1 MQTKNTHWPSILILI
16 VLGTCALFVLLF
28 VAATGISSIIALFSE
43 SGDPAG
49 EMISTFA
56 FGLELLVLLVCMW
69 FVFQK
74 AQSREQAD
82 LSFKFPF
89 ANWQILAVLGL
100 IGFSVMLG
108 AAVIYTEVLALAW
121 VTLPFLTLL
130 VIVPPIWIFLGLG
143 TKGIDFGSRWK
154 VFSILGLGLT
164 LAPVTMVVLEL
175 IILFVIIV
183 AGTVFLAFSQ
193 PDLLQ
198 EVTAIGRILQNETDQ
213 SVILNL
219 VAPYLSSPAV
229 IVTLIGYIGFI
240 VPLIEELLKPLG
252 VWLFARKFNSP
263 AQGFAMGMLSG
274 GAFAWWKAL
283 MPVGMVQPN
292 GCGCECAGW
301 DKFVAHGHHGF
312 GGVGHRFGF
321 SRAALFTVASRIFL
335 CRYHSWVV
343 EFLRDRHGPFFSRRV
358 TWQAGMADRVCTVH
372 AGRVGGAWSGD
383 VRCAAGLEQKV
394 KRRTCHHS
402 DPSSRNHGRDGRKGK
417 ITA

>member
-16 VLGTCALFVLLF
+16 VLGTSALFVLLF

-121 VTLPFLTLL
+121 VALPFLTLL

-274 GAFAWWKAL
+274 GAFALVESLNASGNGSAEWVVVVSVRAGTSLLHMVTTGLVGWGIVSAFQERRYL
-283 MPVGMVQPN
+283 RLPAAYFCAVTIHGLWNSCAIGMGLSSAGESLGRPEWLTAYAPSMLGGLVVLGVGM
-292 GCGCECAGW
+292 
-301 DKFVAHGHHGF
+301 FVVLLASN
-312 GGVGHRFGF
+312 RKLN
-321 SRAALFTVASRIFL
+321 SAAVIVPTLPAETTA
-335 CRYHSWVV
+335 
-343 EFLRDRHGPFFSRRV
+343 E
-358 TWQAGMADRVCTVH
+358 T
-372 AGRVGGAWSGD
+372 
-383 VRCAAGLEQKV
+383 EEKV
-394 KRRTCHHS
+394 K
-402 DPSSRNHGRDGRKGK
+402 
-417 ITA
+417 